1 MPDFLSGT
9 YNELMAY
16 ETGAGSVRTVFGHGY
31 QRLSQC
37 TAEGKTFFQSDI
49 YGSPLFAADGQGTVR
64 QYAER
69 GIWGGLKAGTEIPAG
84 LEENLRFTSYRY
96 DPVLGKHF
104 AHARFYDDANGRM
117 LALDPVRRDL
127 NGYRYCDD
135 DPVNYADPTGEVLN
149 IIGGALL
156 GGVFG
161 GAGGL
166 ISSAV
171 SQKLSG
177 GEVDWKKAWGAAAN
191 GAITGA
197 VQGGLVASGAGI
209 PVALASNFLAGAA
222 GSAAEQY
229 ISEGKVDARKSIT
242 SGLTNAV
249 SNAIYGTKPLNSVK
263 DAFLRGAGAGAAT
276 AGINYISDLIGQNP
290 GWGGPDAG
298 FLTGMAGK
306 LVSPYGGAV
315 RDPRRGCGSTSP
327 FVTVPGYGS
336 SKGYRYDVPRAGGA
350 GRKQRKKFSLKEFL
364 RETAAGGITGG
375 VASAG
380 FYGAGKGIERLKDSF
395 RASKN
400 QVAINN
406 KQADF
411 YITPNGEVV
420 PSTGYRYSSRKVEVV
435 QNARKGYMEARSD
448 GLYFFFDKIDDAII
462 AQGKLQIP
470 YRPEYRISFDTL
482 DIIDDISIPKGRWG
496 EANYL
501 EPVTKD
507 YRNFGPGGATQAIT
521 FSKINS
527 IKEIYKLR

>member
-9 YNELMAY
+9 DNELMAY

-31 QRLSQC
+31 QRLCQC

-84 LEENLRFTSYRY
+84 LEENLRFTSYRH

-171 SQKLSG
+171 SQKLNG

-249 SNAIYGTKPLNSVK
+249 SNAIYGTRPLDSVK
-263 DAFLRGAGAGAAT
+263 GAFLRGAGAGAAT

-306 LVSPYGGAV
+306 LVSPYGEVV
-315 RDPRRGCGSTSP
+315 RNPRRGCGSASP
-327 FVTVPGYGS
+327 FVKILGYDS
-336 SKGYRYDVPRAGGA
+336 AKGFQYCLPRIDGF
-350 GRKQRKKFSLKEFL
+350 REQKKKFDFGEFL
-364 RETAAGGITGG
+364 GATALGG
-375 VASAG
+375 VVGGFTSAG

-395 RASKN
+395 WSSKGKTRAEILVHNKAKGKAYAQKKFDKFKSKYSFAEKEVTIKTSSGTRTRVDAIGLDVKGNVIIHEFKSSKTAPLTKN
-400 QVAINN
+400 QKVAFPEILHSGGSVVGKGKGVFGNN
-406 KQADF
+406 
-411 YITPNGEVV
+411 Y
-420 PSTGYRYSSRKVEVV
+420 
-435 QNARKGYMEARSD
+435 
-448 GLYFFFDKIDDAII
+448 
-462 AQGKLQIP
+462 QIP
-470 YRPEYRISFDTL
+470 AGVKVKIIRPILF
-482 DIIDDISIPKGRWG
+482 
-496 EANYL
+496 
-501 EPVTKD
+501 
-507 YRNFGPGGATQAIT
+507 
-521 FSKINS
+521 
-527 IKEIYKLR
+527 

>member
-1 MPDFLSGT
+1 M
-9 YNELMAY
+9 
-16 ETGAGSVRTVFGHGY
+16 
-31 QRLSQC
+31 
-37 TAEGKTFFQSDI
+37 
-49 YGSPLFAADGQGTVR
+49 R

-69 GIWGGLKAGTEIPAG
+69 GIWGGLKAGTKIPAG

-171 SQKLSG
+171 SQKLNG
-177 GEVDWKKAWGAAAN
+177 GEDDWKKAWGAAAN

-209 PVALASNFLAGAA
+209 PVALASNFLAGTA

-249 SNAIYGTKPLNSVK
+249 SNAIYGTKPLKNVG

-290 GWGGPDAG
+290 GFAGIDAG
-298 FLTGMAGK
+298 LLTGMAGK
-306 LVSPYGGAV
+306 LISPYGGV
-315 RDPRRGCGSTSP
+315 MRDLKKGCRSASP

-336 SKGYRYDVPRAGGA
+336 SKGYQYDVPKAGA
-350 GRKQRKKFSLKEFL
+350 
-364 RETAAGGITGG
+364 
-375 VASAG
+375 
-380 FYGAGKGIERLKDSF
+380 
-395 RASKN
+395 
-400 QVAINN
+400 
-406 KQADF
+406 
-411 YITPNGEVV
+411 
-420 PSTGYRYSSRKVEVV
+420 
-435 QNARKGYMEARSD
+435 
-448 GLYFFFDKIDDAII
+448 
-462 AQGKLQIP
+462 
-470 YRPEYRISFDTL
+470 
-482 DIIDDISIPKGRWG
+482 
-496 EANYL
+496 
-501 EPVTKD
+501 
-507 YRNFGPGGATQAIT
+507 
-521 FSKINS
+521 
-527 IKEIYKLR
+527 